1 MVVTRGRHRLVDTA
15 GHFCPRDACSYDG
28 WVGFGNLRA
37 NGHPNGRH
45 WRPLLCLGCRGYF
58 LEPHGPPWHAQ
69 QVELDTLVWA
79 MAALAEGLGLR
90 AVARVFEVNPN
101 TVRDWLIAAAEHLEA
116 FSHDFLRHVD
126 VAQVQRDAL
135 FARRSAVKDE
145 ELTEAQAIQCLSR
158 SPHGVWV
165 AMDPISPFILTTD
178 VGDRTLAMAQR
189 LVHQLTQVLAPE
201 CAPLFLTD
209 GFRESLT
216 ALVTHDGQWMHP
228 ERRQANGPRPMPRWM
243 PHPGLL

>member
-1 MVVTRGRHRLVDTA
+1 LVDTA

-45 WRPLLCLGCRGYF
+45 WRQLLCLGCRGYF
-58 LEPHGPPWHAQ
+58 LEPHGTPLHAQ

-101 TVRDWLIAAAEHLEA
+101 TVRDWLIAAAEHLET
-116 FSHDFLRHVD
+116 FSHSFLRHVD
-126 VAQVQRDAL
+126 VAQGQRDEL
-135 FARRSAVKDE
+135 FARLSAVKDG

-158 SPHGVWV
+158 SPHWVWV
-165 AMDPISPFILTTD
+165 AMDPISPLILTTG

-216 ALVTHDGQWMHP
+216 ALVTHDGQGMQP
-228 ERRQANGPRPMPRWM
+228 ERRQAKGPRPMPRWM